1 MKHMRAI
8 VALGVTLP
16 ILSACYA
23 SNVDT
28 LDETAATGSNFSRSL
43 SEEYRQ
49 LAHYERDEM
58 YDWRDA
64 THYGDKGIR
73 AASGEEIMP
82 DEVETRRLPSDK
94 ASEIHAARTDFVR
107 LLGDGAGREQPRL
120 ASRAQARLDCWMEQQ
135 EEGHQPAHI
144 ARCRD
149 GFYGTMAELR
159 AAMQP
164 VPAAAAPAPEV
175 NEPDEP
181 QRFTIYFGFD
191 RDDVTPEDAVELDSI
206 AEMARET
213 RNLGLAVTGY
223 TDSVGSQAYN
233 QALSLRR
240 AERVREVL
248 IDMGVD
254 GDRMSIAAR
263 GETEQ
268 EVITGD
274 NIAEAR
280 NRRVVLLVQ

>member
-1 MKHMRAI
+1 
-8 VALGVTLP
+8 
-16 ILSACYA
+16 
-23 SNVDT
+23 
-28 LDETAATGSNFSRSL
+28 
-43 SEEYRQ
+43 
-49 LAHYERDEM
+49 
-58 YDWRDA
+58 
-64 THYGDKGIR
+64 
-73 AASGEEIMP
+73 
-82 DEVETRRLPSDK
+82 
-94 ASEIHAARTDFVR
+94 
-107 LLGDGAGREQPRL
+107 
-120 ASRAQARLDCWMEQQ
+120 MEQQ